1 MDINEIV
8 LELKR
13 HDYSHFKEFYD
24 LTNRS
29 IYFTALAIL
38 KEHSLAEDILQ
49 DTYVSFFANI
59 DDVRITNNIYA
70 YLSTIARNLSI
81 NLINKQKNIVSNDE
95 IISSIADQEVNYDRD
110 VDKILSLLDSQEERE
125 IVIYHVLLEYK
136 FIEISRI
143 VDKPLGTILW
153 LYNKAIKKLKERV
166 GEILWKLMN

>member
-1 MDINEIV
+1 MQE
-8 LELKR
+8 
-13 HDYSHFKEFYD
+13 
-24 LTNRS
+24 
-29 IYFTALAIL
+29 
-38 KEHSLAEDILQ
+38 
-49 DTYVSFFANI
+49 TYVSFFTNL

-95 IISSIADQEVNYDRD
+95 IISSIADQEVKYDRD

-166 GEILWKLMN
+166 GEIL